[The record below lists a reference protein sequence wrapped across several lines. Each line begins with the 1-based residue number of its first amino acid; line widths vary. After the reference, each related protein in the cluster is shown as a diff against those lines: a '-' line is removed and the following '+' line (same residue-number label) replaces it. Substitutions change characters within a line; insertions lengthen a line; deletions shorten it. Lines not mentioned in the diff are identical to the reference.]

1 MYKQKHKTKRNR
13 SENKTNRSEN
23 KTNRSENKTNRSEN
37 KTKTKTQI
45 DNKIKGYKISVI
57 LVLLVC

>member
-1 MYKQKHKTKRNR
+1 MYKQKHKTKR
-13 SENKTNRSEN
+13 
-23 KTNRSENKTNRSEN
+23 NRSENKTNRSEN

-57 LVLLVC
+57 LVLPVC